1 MFGRASFS
9 RCRIDMTMV
18 KSVSLRPSSPAMRVL
33 SFCSL
38 DPNSRKLWI
47 SLRNWRSDPSITSF
61 GLVTNRPLLPFL
73 PPFMGQLCLPLNETP
88 PATFDPRPLDLD
100 RPRGRD
106 AKTAHLDTMPA
117 ILSKDY
123 LYRNITFDCHPARSR
138 KAAIPSVTNAFPR
151 LPRWRRSL
159 P

>member
-123 LYRNITFDCHPARSR
+123 FVSKYYFRLSPGPIEEGSNS
-138 KAAIPSVTNAFPR
+138 SVTNAFPR